1 VTSIGPKPLFD
12 HLDEVAS
19 LAAQP
24 RFGLVLDY
32 DGTLSEFVVDS
43 GEAVLHP
50 TAAQVLP
57 SLIRKLPLIALV
69 SGRGARNLVDR
80 VGLDGILYVG
90 NHGAEY
96 VSDGEYRVVDG
107 ADRAREQIVAALDH
121 MAPVA
126 EEDGLFWEDKGFSV
140 TIHTRNAI
148 DLDRTE
154 RKLQAALQTAPEMDT
169 LDVFWGN
176 LILEIRGRTGLHK
189 GHAVQTIA
197 RDHSLESL
205 IFIGDDTT
213 DIDGMRAARE
223 FQDNGLIEAAGIAVI
238 HDGTPQGLIDLADFS
253 VNSVSEVGQFLLWL
267 DEASSHSR

>member
-1 VTSIGPKPLFD
+1 MTSIGPKPLFD

-19 LAAQP
+19 LVTQS
-24 RFGLVLDY
+24 RFGLVVDY

-43 GEAVLHP
+43 GEAIMHP
-50 TAAQVLP
+50 AVAQALP
-57 SLIRKLPLIALV
+57 SLIRKLPLIAVV
-69 SGRGARNLVDR
+69 SGREARNLVDR

-107 ADRAREQIVAALDH
+107 ADQARGRIDAVLKH
-121 MAPVA
+121 VIPVA
-126 EEDGLFWEDKGFSV
+126 EDEGLFWEDKGFSV
-140 TIHTRNAI
+140 TIHTRKAR
-148 DLDRTE
+148 DPDAAQRRLQSALD
-154 RKLQAALQTAPEMDT
+154 TAPGVDT

-176 LILEIRGRTGLHK
+176 LVLEIRGRTGLHK

-197 RDHSLESL
+197 RDHSLDSL

-223 FQDNGLIEAAGIAVI
+223 FQDNGSIEAVGIAVI
-238 HDGTPQGLIDLADFS
+238 HDGTPQGLIDLADYS

-267 DEASSHSR
+267 DEAASHRS